1 MGSLLPLSITTNCTM
16 KSLLILATLLAVG
29 HSEETKAAVVAP
41 HLYGYPGYYGGVA
54 APFVYPNVA
63 PVQYAPQTYAYAPQT
78 AYPYTYAPYAQA
90 YAPVAAPV
98 AAPAPVVAA
107 APAFVP
113 PVSSQ
118 FHAGDE
124 FGNSQYGY
132 SNLNS
137 AKHEIGNAFGQKSGS
152 YQYVDPAGKLQTV
165 TYVADELGFRVTDS
179 RLPVAPVHDAE
190 LPVAPVH
197 EYTLPVAP
205 VHDAE
210 LPVAPVHEYTLP
222 VAPVYDGVAPKSVEV
237 TPEVAAATAEHL
249 AAVAEVA
256 SREKRESD
264 PMVSGYGYNSPWLLN
279 KAYQRPM
286 FNGVYAYNMMAH
298 AGYYNPRF
306 SYGFYY

>member
-16 KSLLILATLLAVG
+16 KSLLILVTVLAVG

-41 HLYGYPGYYGGVA
+41 YHYGIPGYYGGVA
-54 APFVYPNVA
+54 APFVGA
-63 PVQYAPQTYAYAPQT
+63 PLNYAYAPQT

-90 YAPVAAPV
+90 YAQVAAPV
-98 AAPAPVVAA
+98 AAPAPIVAA

-152 YQYVDPAGKLQTV
+152 YQYVDPNGKLQTV
-165 TYVADELGFRVTDS
+165 TYVADELGFRTVDS

-197 EYTLPVAP
+197 EY
-205 VHDAE
+205 E
-210 LPVAPVHEYTLP
+210 LP
-222 VAPVYDGVAPKSVEV
+222 VAPVYDGVAPSPVEK
-237 TPEVAAATAEHL
+237 TPEVKAAEAEHL
-249 AAVAEVA
+249 AAVAELA
-256 SREKRESD
+256 SRKKRESD
-264 PMVSGYGYNSPWLLN
+264 PMVQGYGYNSAWILN
-279 KAYQRPM
+279 PMYQRTM
-286 FNGVYAYNMMAH
+286 YNGIYAYNHLAY
-298 AGYYNPRF
+298 AGYNNPRF
-306 SYGFYY
+306 NYGFYY

>member
-16 KSLLILATLLAVG
+16 KSLLILATVLAVG

-41 HLYGYPGYYGGVA
+41 YHYGIPGYYGGVA
-54 APFVYPNVA
+54 APFVYPNAA
-63 PVQYAPQTYAYAPQT
+63 PVNYAYAPQT

-152 YQYVDPAGKLQTV
+152 YQYVDPNGKLQTV
-165 TYVADELGFRVTDS
+165 TYVADELGFRTVDS
-179 RLPVAPVHDAE
+179 RLPVAPVHDSE
-190 LPVAPVH
+190 
-197 EYTLPVAP
+197 
-205 VHDAE
+205 
-210 LPVAPVHEYTLP
+210 LP
-222 VAPVYDGVAPKSVEV
+222 VAPVYDGVAPSPVEK
-237 TPEVAAATAEHL
+237 TPEVKAAEAEHL
-249 AAVAEVA
+249 AAVAELA
-256 SREKRESD
+256 SRKKRESD
-264 PMVSGYGYNSPWLLN
+264 PMVQGYGYNSAWILN
-279 KAYQRPM
+279 PMYQRTM
-286 FNGVYAYNMMAH
+286 YNGIYAYNHLAY
-298 AGYYNPRF
+298 AGYNNPRF
-306 SYGFYY
+306 NYGFYY

>member
-16 KSLLILATLLAVG
+16 KSLLILATVLAVG

-41 HLYGYPGYYGGVA
+41 YHYGIPGYYGGVA
-54 APFVYPNVA
+54 APFVYPNAA
-63 PVQYAPQTYAYAPQT
+63 PVNYAYAPQT

-165 TYVADELGFRVTDS
+165 TYVADELGFRVQDS
-179 RLPVAPVHDAE
+179 RLPVAPVH
-190 LPVAPVH
+190 
-197 EYTLPVAP
+197 
-205 VHDAE
+205 
-210 LPVAPVHEYTLP
+210 
-222 VAPVYDGVAPKSVEV
+222 DGVAPKSVEV

>member
-16 KSLLILATLLAVG
+16 KSLLILATVLAVG

-41 HLYGYPGYYGGVA
+41 YHYGIPGYYGGVA
-54 APFVYPNVA
+54 APFVYPNAA
-63 PVQYAPQTYAYAPQT
+63 PVNYAYAPQT

-152 YQYVDPAGKLQTV
+152 YQYVDPNGKLQTV
-165 TYVADELGFRVTDS
+165 TYVADELGFRTTDS

-197 EYTLPVAP
+197 DY
-205 VHDAE
+205 E
-210 LPVAPVHEYTLP
+210 LPVAPVHKYTLP
-222 VAPVYDGVAPKSVEV
+222 VAPVYDGVAPTAPED
-237 TPEVAAATAEHL
+237 TPEVAAAKAEF
-249 AAVAEVA
+249 AAAFEEVA
-256 SREKRESD
+256 SRTKRESD
-264 PMVSGYGYNSPWLLN
+264 PMQTFGYNSAYTLN
-279 KAYQRPM
+279 PMYQRVAY
-286 FNGVYAYNMMAH
+286 NGIYAYNHMKMM
-298 AGYYNPRF
+298 GTNRF
-306 SYGFYY
+306 HYGFYY

>member
-16 KSLLILATLLAVG
+16 KSLLILATVLAVG

-41 HLYGYPGYYGGVA
+41 YHYGIPGYYGGVA
-54 APFVYPNVA
+54 APFVYPNA
-63 PVQYAPQTYAYAPQT
+63 SPVNYAYAPQT

-124 FGNSQYGY
+124 
-132 SNLNS
+132 
-137 AKHEIGNAFGQKSGS
+137 
-152 YQYVDPAGKLQTV
+152 
-165 TYVADELGFRVTDS
+165 LGFRTVDS

-197 EYTLPVAP
+197 
-205 VHDAE
+205 DAE
-210 LPVAPVHEYTLP
+210 LP
-222 VAPVYDGVAPKSVEV
+222 VAPVYDGVAPSPVEK
-237 TPEVAAATAEHL
+237 TPEVKAAEAEHL
-249 AAVAEVA
+249 AAVAELA
-256 SREKRESD
+256 SRKKRESD
-264 PMVSGYGYNSPWLLN
+264 PMVQGYGYNSAWILN
-279 KAYQRPM
+279 PMYQRTM
-286 FNGVYAYNMMAH
+286 YNGIYAYNHLAY
-298 AGYYNPRF
+298 AGYNNPRF
-306 SYGFYY
+306 NYGFYY

>member
-16 KSLLILATLLAVG
+16 KSLLILATVLAVG

-41 HLYGYPGYYGGVA
+41 YHYGIPGYYGGVA
-54 APFVYPNVA
+54 APFVYPNAA
-63 PVQYAPQTYAYAPQT
+63 PVNYAYAPQT

-152 YQYVDPAGKLQTV
+152 YQYVDPNGKLQTV
-165 TYVADELGFRVTDS
+165 TYVADELGFRTVDS

-190 LPVAPVH
+190 LPVAPV
-197 EYTLPVAP
+197 
-205 VHDAE
+205 
-210 LPVAPVHEYTLP
+210 
-222 VAPVYDGVAPKSVEV
+222 YDGVAPSPVEK
-237 TPEVAAATAEHL
+237 TPEVKAAEAEHL
-249 AAVAEVA
+249 AAVAELA
-256 SREKRESD
+256 SRKKRESD
-264 PMVSGYGYNSPWLLN
+264 PMVQGYGYNSAWILN
-279 KAYQRPM
+279 PMYQRTM
-286 FNGVYAYNMMAH
+286 YNGIYAYNHLAY
-298 AGYYNPRF
+298 AGYNNPRF
-306 SYGFYY
+306 NYGFYY

>member
-16 KSLLILATLLAVG
+16 KSLLILATVLAVG

-41 HLYGYPGYYGGVA
+41 YHYGIPGYYGGVA
-54 APFVYPNVA
+54 APFVYPNAA
-63 PVQYAPQTYAYAPQT
+63 PVNYAYAPQT

-124 FGNSQYGY
+124 
-132 SNLNS
+132 
-137 AKHEIGNAFGQKSGS
+137 IGNAFGQKSGS
-152 YQYVDPAGKLQTV
+152 YQYVDPNGKLQTV
-165 TYVADELGFRVTDS
+165 TSVADELGFRTTDS

-197 EYTLPVAP
+197 EY
-205 VHDAE
+205 E
-210 LPVAPVHEYTLP
+210 LP
-222 VAPVYDGVAPKSVEV
+222 VAPVYDGVAPSPVEK
-237 TPEVAAATAEHL
+237 TPEVKAAEAEHL
-249 AAVAEVA
+249 AAVAELS
-256 SREKRESD
+256 SRKKRESD
-264 PMVSGYGYNSPWLLN
+264 PMVQGYGYNSAWILN
-279 KAYQRPM
+279 PMYQRTM
-286 FNGVYAYNMMAH
+286 YNGIYAYNHLAY
-298 AGYYNPRF
+298 AGYNNPRF
-306 SYGFYY
+306 NYGFYY

>member
-29 HSEETKAAVVAP
+29 HSEETKAVVAP

-54 APFVYPNVA
+54 APFVYPNAA
-63 PVQYAPQTYAYAPQT
+63 PVNYAPQAYAYAPQT

-98 AAPAPVVAA
+98 VAPAPVVAA
-107 APAFVP
+107 APAVIP
-113 PVSSQ
+113 PDSSQ

-152 YQYVDPAGKLQTV
+152 YQYVDPAGKLQIV
-165 TYVADELGFRVTDS
+165 TYVADELGFRVQDS
-179 RLPVAPVHDAE
+179 RLPVAPVHVYE
-190 LPVAPVH
+190 LPVAPVF
-197 EYTLPVAP
+197 
-205 VHDAE
+205 
-210 LPVAPVHEYTLP
+210 
-222 VAPVYDGVAPKSVEV
+222 DGVAPASVEV

-286 FNGVYAYNMMAH
+286 F
-298 AGYYNPRF
+298 
-306 SYGFYY
+306 

>member
-16 KSLLILATLLAVG
+16 KSLLILATVLAVG

-41 HLYGYPGYYGGVA
+41 YHYGNPGYYGGVA
-54 APFVYPNVA
+54 APFVYPNAA
-63 PVQYAPQTYAYAPQT
+63 PVNYAYAPQT

-132 SNLNS
+132 SNLNT

-152 YQYVDPAGKLQTV
+152 YQYVDPNGKLQTV
-165 TYVADELGFRVTDS
+165 TYVADELGFRTVDS

-197 EYTLPVAP
+197 N
-205 VHDAE
+205 AE
-210 LPVAPVHEYTLP
+210 LPVAPVHVYELP
-222 VAPVYDGVAPKSVEV
+222 VAPVYDGVAPSPVEK
-237 TPEVAAATAEHL
+237 TPEVKAAEAEHL
-249 AAVAEVA
+249 AAVAELA
-256 SREKRESD
+256 SRKKRESD
-264 PMVSGYGYNSPWLLN
+264 PMVQGYGYNSAWILN
-279 KAYQRPM
+279 PMYQRTM
-286 FNGVYAYNMMAH
+286 YNGIYAYNHLAY
-298 AGYYNPRF
+298 AGYNNPRF
-306 SYGFYY
+306 NYGFYY

>member
-16 KSLLILATLLAVG
+16 KSLLILATVLAVG
-29 HSEETKAAVVAP
+29 HSEETKAVNVAP
-41 HLYGYPGYYGGVA
+41 YHYGIPGYYGGVA
-54 APFVYPNVA
+54 APFVYPNAA
-63 PVQYAPQTYAYAPQT
+63 PVNYAYAPQT

-137 AKHEIGNAFGQKSGS
+137 AKHEIGNAFGQKSRS
-152 YQYVDPAGKLQTV
+152 YQYVDPAGKIQTV
-165 TYVADELGFRVTDS
+165 SYVADELGFRVVDS
-179 RLPVAPVHDAE
+179 RLPVAPVHESA
-190 LPVAPVH
+190 
-197 EYTLPVAP
+197 
-205 VHDAE
+205 

-222 VAPVYDGVAPKSVEV
+222 VAPVYDGVAPAPVEK
-237 TPEVAAATAEHL
+237 TPEVAAAEAEHL
-249 AAVAEVA
+249 AAVAEL
-256 SREKRESD
+256 SRKRREAD
-264 PMVSGYGYNSPWLLN
+264 PMQTGYGYNSAWILN
-279 KAYQRPM
+279 PMYQRTM
-286 FNGVYAYNMMAH
+286 YNGIYAYNHLAY
-298 AGYYNPRF
+298 AGYNNF
-306 SYGFYY
+306 N

>member
-29 HSEETKAAVVAP
+29 HSEETKAPVVAP
-41 HLYGYPGYYGGVA
+41 YHYGYPGYYGGVA
-54 APFVYPNVA
+54 APFVYPNTA
-63 PVQYAPQTYAYAPQT
+63 PVNYAPQTYAYAPQT

-90 YAPVAAPV
+90 YAPVAAP
-98 AAPAPVVAA
+98 APVVAA
-107 APAFVP
+107 APAIIP

-165 TYVADELGFRVTDS
+165 SYVADELGFRVVDS
-179 RLPVAPVHDAE
+179 RLPVAPVHDAELPVAPVHDAE

-205 VHDAE
+205 VH
-210 LPVAPVHEYTLP
+210 EYTLP
-222 VAPVYDGVAPKSVEV
+222 VAPVYDGVAPESVEE
-237 TPEVAAATAEHL
+237 TPEVAAARAQHL

-264 PMVSGYGYNSPWLLN
+264 PMVSGYGYDSPWLLN

-286 FNGVYAYNMMAH
+286 YNGVYAYNMMAH

>member
-1 MGSLLPLSITTNCTM
+1 
-16 KSLLILATLLAVG
+16 
-29 HSEETKAAVVAP
+29 VAP

-54 APFVYPNVA
+54 APFVYPNAA

-90 YAPVAAPV
+90 YAPVAAP
-98 AAPAPVVAA
+98 APVVAA
-107 APAFVP
+107 APAVIP

-165 TYVADELGFRVTDS
+165 TYVADELGFRVQDS
-179 RLPVAPVHDAE
+179 RLPVAPVHNAD

>member
-29 HSEETKAAVVAP
+29 HSEETKAVVAP

-54 APFVYPNVA
+54 APFVYPNAA
-63 PVQYAPQTYAYAPQT
+63 PVNYAPQTYAYAPQT

-90 YAPVAAPV
+90 YAPVAAP
-98 AAPAPVVAA
+98 APVVAA
-107 APAFVP
+107 APAVIP
-113 PVSSQ
+113 PISSQ

-165 TYVADELGFRVTDS
+165 SYVADELGFRVVDS

-197 EYTLPVAP
+197 NAELPVAP
-205 VHDAE
+205 VHE
-210 LPVAPVHEYTLP
+210 YPLPVAPVHEYTLP
-222 VAPVYDGVAPKSVEV
+222 VAPVYDGVAPAPVEK
-237 TPEVAAATAEHL
+237 TPEVAAAKAEHL
-249 AAVAEVA
+249 ALVAAAAAPAERNRR
-256 SREKRESD
+256 ST
-264 PMVSGYGYNSPWLLN
+264 P
-279 KAYQRPM
+279 
-286 FNGVYAYNMMAH
+286 
-298 AGYYNPRF
+298 
-306 SYGFYY
+306 

>member
-1 MGSLLPLSITTNCTM
+1 M

-29 HSEETKAAVVAP
+29 HSEETKAPVVAP
-41 HLYGYPGYYGGVA
+41 YHYGYPGYYGGVA
-54 APFVYPNVA
+54 APFVYPNAA
-63 PVQYAPQTYAYAPQT
+63 PVNYAPQTYAYAPQT

-90 YAPVAAPV
+90 YAPVAAP
-98 AAPAPVVAA
+98 APVVAA
-107 APAFVP
+107 APAVIP
-113 PVSSQ
+113 PISSQ

-190 LPVAPVH
+190 LPVAPTH
-197 EYTLPVAP
+197 EY
-205 VHDAE
+205 E

-222 VAPVYDGVAPKSVEV
+222 VAPVFDGVAPIAPEK
-237 TPEVAAATAEHL
+237 TPEVVAAEAEHL
-249 AAVAEVA
+249 AAVAEVTA
-256 SREKRESD
+256 SRAKRESD
-264 PMVSGYGYNSPWLLN
+264 PMHSGYGYNSPWIVN
-279 KAYQRPM
+279 PMYQRRLY
-286 FNGVYAYNMMAH
+286 NGIYAYNQL
-298 AGYYNPRF
+298 GYMGTSRF
-306 SYGFYY
+306 GYGFYY

>member
-16 KSLLILATLLAVG
+16 KSLLILATVLAVG

-41 HLYGYPGYYGGVA
+41 YHYGIPGYYGGVA
-54 APFVYPNVA
+54 APFVGA
-63 PVQYAPQTYAYAPQT
+63 PLNYAYAPQT

-90 YAPVAAPV
+90 YAPVAALV

-152 YQYVDPAGKLQTV
+152 YQYVDPTGTLQTV
-165 TYVADELGFRVTDS
+165 TYVADELGFRTTDS

-197 EYTLPVAP
+197 
-205 VHDAE
+205 DAE
-210 LPVAPVHEYTLP
+210 LPVAPVHVYELPVAPVHEYELP
-222 VAPVYDGVAPKSVEV
+222 VAPVYDGVAPSPVEK
-237 TPEVAAATAEHL
+237 TPEVKAAEAEHL
-249 AAVAEVA
+249 AAVAELA
-256 SREKRESD
+256 SRKKR
-264 PMVSGYGYNSPWLLN
+264 
-279 KAYQRPM
+279 
-286 FNGVYAYNMMAH
+286 
-298 AGYYNPRF
+298 
-306 SYGFYY
+306 

>member
-16 KSLLILATLLAVG
+16 KSLLILATVLAVG

-41 HLYGYPGYYGGVA
+41 YHYGIPGYYGGVA
-54 APFVYPNVA
+54 APFVYPNTA
-63 PVQYAPQTYAYAPQT
+63 PVNYAYAPQT

-137 AKHEIGNAFGQKSGS
+137 AKHEIGNAFGQKSES
-152 YQYVDPAGKLQTV
+152 YQYVDPNGKLQTV
-165 TYVADELGFRVTDS
+165 TYVADELGFRTTDS
-179 RLPVAPVHDAE
+179 RLPVAPVH
-190 LPVAPVH
+190 
-197 EYTLPVAP
+197 EY
-205 VHDAE
+205 E
-210 LPVAPVHEYTLP
+210 LP
-222 VAPVYDGVAPKSVEV
+222 VAPVYDGVAPSPVEK
-237 TPEVAAATAEHL
+237 TPEVKAAEAEHL
-249 AAVAEVA
+249 AAVAELA
-256 SREKRESD
+256 SRKKRESD
-264 PMVSGYGYNSPWLLN
+264 PMVQGYGYNSAWILN
-279 KAYQRPM
+279 PMYQRTM
-286 FNGVYAYNMMAH
+286 YNGIYAYNHLAY
-298 AGYYNPRF
+298 AGYNNPRF
-306 SYGFYY
+306 NYGFYY

>member
-16 KSLLILATLLAVG
+16 KSLLILATVLAVG
-29 HSEETKAAVVAP
+29 HSEETKAVNVAP
-41 HLYGYPGYYGGVA
+41 YNYGFPGYYGGVA
-54 APFVYPNVA
+54 APFVHPQVA
-63 PVQYAPQTYAYAPQT
+63 PVNYAYAPQT

-98 AAPAPVVAA
+98 AAAAPVYAT
-107 APAFVP
+107 PAVIP
-113 PVSSQ
+113 PLSSQ

-152 YQYVDPAGKLQTV
+152 YQYVDPAGNLQTV
-165 TYVADELGFRVTDS
+165 TYVADELGFRVVDS
-179 RLPVAPVHDAE
+179 RLPVAPVHNAE

-197 EYTLPVAP
+197 EY
-205 VHDAE
+205 E
-210 LPVAPVHEYTLP
+210 LPVAPVHVYELP
-222 VAPVYDGVAPKSVEV
+222 VAPVYDGVAPASVEV

-286 FNGVYAYNMMAH
+286 YNGVYAYNMMAN

>member
-29 HSEETKAAVVAP
+29 HSEETKAVVAP

-54 APFVYPNVA
+54 APFVYPNAA
-63 PVQYAPQTYAYAPQT
+63 PVNYAPQTYAYAPQT

-90 YAPVAAPV
+90 YAPVAAP
-98 AAPAPVVAA
+98 APVVAA
-107 APAFVP
+107 APAVIP

-179 RLPVAPVHDAE
+179 RLPVAPVHNAE

-197 EYTLPVAP
+197 EY
-205 VHDAE
+205 E
-210 LPVAPVHEYTLP
+210 LPVAPVHVYELP
-222 VAPVYDGVAPKSVEV
+222 VAPVYDGVAPASVEV

-256 SREKRESD
+256 SREKRE
-264 PMVSGYGYNSPWLLN
+264 
-279 KAYQRPM
+279 
-286 FNGVYAYNMMAH
+286 F
-298 AGYYNPRF
+298 
-306 SYGFYY
+306 

>member
-16 KSLLILATLLAVG
+16 KSLLILATVLAVG

-41 HLYGYPGYYGGVA
+41 YHYGILGYYGGVA
-54 APFVYPNVA
+54 APFVYPNAA
-63 PVQYAPQTYAYAPQT
+63 PVNYAYAPQT

-152 YQYVDPAGKLQTV
+152 YQYVDPNGKLQTV
-165 TYVADELGFRVTDS
+165 TYVADELGFRTTDS

-197 EYTLPVAP
+197 
-205 VHDAE
+205 DAE
-210 LPVAPVHEYTLP
+210 LPVAPVHVYELP
-222 VAPVYDGVAPKSVEV
+222 VAPVYDGVAPSPVEK
-237 TPEVAAATAEHL
+237 TPEVKAAEAEHL
-249 AAVAEVA
+249 AAVAELS
-256 SREKRESD
+256 SRKKRESD
-264 PMVSGYGYNSPWLLN
+264 PMVQGYGYNSAWILN
-279 KAYQRPM
+279 PMYQRTM
-286 FNGVYAYNMMAH
+286 YNGIYAYNHLAY
-298 AGYYNPRF
+298 AGYNNPRF
-306 SYGFYY
+306 NYGFYY

>member
-16 KSLLILATLLAVG
+16 KSLLILATVLAVG

-41 HLYGYPGYYGGVA
+41 YHYGIPGYYGGVA
-54 APFVYPNVA
+54 APFVYPNAA
-63 PVQYAPQTYAYAPQT
+63 PVNYAYAPQT

-152 YQYVDPAGKLQTV
+152 YQYVDPTGTLQTV
-165 TYVADELGFRVTDS
+165 TYVADELGFRTTDS
-179 RLPVAPVHDAE
+179 RLPVAPVHE
-190 LPVAPVH
+190 S
-197 EYTLPVAP
+197 E
-205 VHDAE
+205 
-210 LPVAPVHEYTLP
+210 LP
-222 VAPVYDGVAPKSVEV
+222 VAPVYDGVAPSPVEK
-237 TPEVAAATAEHL
+237 TPEVKAAEAEHL
-249 AAVAEVA
+249 AAVAELA
-256 SREKRESD
+256 SRKKRESD
-264 PMVSGYGYNSPWLLN
+264 PMVQGYGYNSAWILN
-279 KAYQRPM
+279 PMYQRTM
-286 FNGVYAYNMMAH
+286 YNGIYAYNHLAY
-298 AGYYNPRF
+298 AGYNNPRF
-306 SYGFYY
+306 NYGFYY

>member
-16 KSLLILATLLAVG
+16 KSLLILATVLAVG

-41 HLYGYPGYYGGVA
+41 YHYGIPGYYGGVA
-54 APFVYPNVA
+54 APFVYPNAA
-63 PVQYAPQTYAYAPQT
+63 PVNYAYAPQT

-165 TYVADELGFRVTDS
+165 SYVADELGFRVVDS

-205 VHDAE
+205 VH
-210 LPVAPVHEYTLP
+210 EYTLP
-222 VAPVYDGVAPKSVEV
+222 VAPVHEVKAVEAPAVAP
-237 TPEVAAATAEHL
+237 VAIAAPVAPLL
-249 AAVAEVA
+249 A
-256 SREKRESD
+256 
-264 PMVSGYGYNSPWLLN
+264 G
-279 KAYQRPM
+279 AYP
-286 FNGVYAYNMMAH
+286 YAH
-298 AGYYNPRF
+298 AAYPYAHAAYPYAHGWAGAYPYAHGAF
-306 SYGFYY
+306 YGKSAPCVNAANVP

>member
-16 KSLLILATLLAVG
+16 KSLLILT
-29 HSEETKAAVVAP
+29 TVVAP
-41 HLYGYPGYYGGVA
+41 YHYGIPGYYGGVA
-54 APFVYPNVA
+54 APFVGA
-63 PVQYAPQTYAYAPQT
+63 PLNYAYAPQT

-90 YAPVAAPV
+90 YAQVAAPV
-98 AAPAPVVAA
+98 AAPAPIVAA
-107 APAFVP
+107 APAVIP

-165 TYVADELGFRVTDS
+165 SYVADELGFRVVDS

-205 VHDAE
+205 VH
-210 LPVAPVHEYTLP
+210 EYTLP
-222 VAPVYDGVAPKSVEV
+222 VAPVYDGVAPAPVEK
-237 TPEVAAATAEHL
+237 TPEVAAAEAEHL
-249 AAVAEVA
+249 AAVAEL
-256 SREKRESD
+256 SRKRREAD
-264 PMVSGYGYNSPWLLN
+264 PMQTGYGYNSAWILN
-279 KAYQRPM
+279 PMYQRTM
-286 FNGVYAYNMMAH
+286 YN
-298 AGYYNPRF
+298 
-306 SYGFYY
+306 

>member
-16 KSLLILATLLAVG
+16 KSLLILATVLAVG
-29 HSEETKAAVVAP
+29 HSEETKAVNVAP
-41 HLYGYPGYYGGVA
+41 YNYGFPGYYGGVA
-54 APFVYPNVA
+54 APFVHPQVA
-63 PVQYAPQTYAYAPQT
+63 PVNYAYAPQT

-90 YAPVAAPV
+90 YAPVAAPI
-98 AAPAPVVAA
+98 AAPAPVLAT
-107 APAFVP
+107 PAVIP
-113 PVSSQ
+113 PLSSQ

-165 TYVADELGFRVTDS
+165 TYVADELGFRVVDS
-179 RLPVAPVHDAE
+179 RLPVAPVHNAELPVAPVHDAE
-190 LPVAPVH
+190 LPVAPV
-197 EYTLPVAP
+197 
-205 VHDAE
+205 
-210 LPVAPVHEYTLP
+210 
-222 VAPVYDGVAPKSVEV
+222 YDGVAPASVEV

>member
-16 KSLLILATLLAVG
+16 KSLLILATVLAVG

-41 HLYGYPGYYGGVA
+41 YHYGYPGYYGGVA
-54 APFVYPNVA
+54 APFVYPNAA
-63 PVQYAPQTYAYAPQT
+63 PVNYAYAPQT

-152 YQYVDPAGKLQTV
+152 YQYVDPNGKLQTV
-165 TYVADELGFRVTDS
+165 TYVADELGFRTTDS

-197 EYTLPVAP
+197 EY
-205 VHDAE
+205 E
-210 LPVAPVHEYTLP
+210 LP
-222 VAPVYDGVAPKSVEV
+222 VAPVYDGVAPSPVEK
-237 TPEVAAATAEHL
+237 TPEVKAAEAEHL
-249 AAVAEVA
+249 AAVAELS
-256 SREKRESD
+256 SRKKRESD
-264 PMVSGYGYNSPWLLN
+264 PMVQGYGYNSAWILN
-279 KAYQRPM
+279 PMYQRTM
-286 FNGVYAYNMMAH
+286 YNGIYAYNHLAY
-298 AGYYNPRF
+298 AGYNNPRF
-306 SYGFYY
+306 NYGFYY

>member
-16 KSLLILATLLAVG
+16 KSLLILATVLAVG

-41 HLYGYPGYYGGVA
+41 YHYGIPGYYGGVA
-54 APFVYPNVA
+54 APFVYPNAA
-63 PVQYAPQTYAYAPQT
+63 PVNYAYAPQT

-152 YQYVDPAGKLQTV
+152 YQYVDPNGKLQTV
-165 TYVADELGFRVTDS
+165 TYVGDELGFRTVDS
-179 RLPVAPVHDAE
+179 RLPVAPVH
-190 LPVAPVH
+190 
-197 EYTLPVAP
+197 EY
-205 VHDAE
+205 E
-210 LPVAPVHEYTLP
+210 LP
-222 VAPVYDGVAPKSVEV
+222 VAPVYDGVAPSPVEK
-237 TPEVAAATAEHL
+237 TPEVKAAEAEHL
-249 AAVAEVA
+249 AAVAELA
-256 SREKRESD
+256 SRKKRESD
-264 PMVSGYGYNSPWLLN
+264 PMVQGYGYNSAWILN
-279 KAYQRPM
+279 PMYQRTM
-286 FNGVYAYNMMAH
+286 YNGIYAYNHLAY
-298 AGYYNPRF
+298 AGYNNPRF
-306 SYGFYY
+306 NYGFYY

>member
-16 KSLLILATLLAVG
+16 KSLLILATVLAVG

-41 HLYGYPGYYGGVA
+41 YHYGIPGYYGGVA
-54 APFVYPNVA
+54 APFVGA
-63 PVQYAPQTYAYAPQT
+63 PLNYAYAPQT

-165 TYVADELGFRVTDS
+165 SYVADELGFRTTDS

-197 EYTLPVAP
+197 EY
-205 VHDAE
+205 E
-210 LPVAPVHEYTLP
+210 LP
-222 VAPVYDGVAPKSVEV
+222 VAPVYDGVAPSPVEK
-237 TPEVAAATAEHL
+237 TPEVKAAEAEHL
-249 AAVAEVA
+249 AAVAELA
-256 SREKRESD
+256 SRKKRESD
-264 PMVSGYGYNSPWLLN
+264 PMVQGYGYNSAWILN
-279 KAYQRPM
+279 PMYQRTM
-286 FNGVYAYNMMAH
+286 YNGIYAYNHLAY
-298 AGYYNPRF
+298 AGYNNPRF
-306 SYGFYY
+306 NYGFYY

>member
-16 KSLLILATLLAVG
+16 KSLLILATVLAVG

-41 HLYGYPGYYGGVA
+41 YHYGIPGYYGGVA
-54 APFVYPNVA
+54 APFVYPNAA
-63 PVQYAPQTYAYAPQT
+63 PVNYAYAPQT

-90 YAPVAAPV
+90 YAQVATPV
-98 AAPAPVVAA
+98 AAPAPIVAA
-107 APAFVP
+107 APAVIP

-179 RLPVAPVHDAE
+179 RLPVAPVHNAE
-190 LPVAPVH
+190 
-197 EYTLPVAP
+197 LPVAP

-210 LPVAPVHEYTLP
+210 LPVAPV
-222 VAPVYDGVAPKSVEV
+222 YDGVAPASVEV

-286 FNGVYAYNMMAH
+286 FNGVYAYNHMAY
-298 AGYYNPRF
+298 AGYYNP
-306 SYGFYY
+306 S

>member
-16 KSLLILATLLAVG
+16 KSLLILATVLAVG

-41 HLYGYPGYYGGVA
+41 YHYGIPGYYGGVA
-54 APFVYPNVA
+54 APFVSGPIAA
-63 PVQYAPQTYAYAPQT
+63 PVNYAYAPQT

-98 AAPAPVVAA
+98 AAPSPVVAA

-152 YQYVDPAGKLQTV
+152 YQYVDPNGKLQTV
-165 TYVADELGFRVTDS
+165 TYVADELGFRTVDS

-197 EYTLPVAP
+197 EYELPVAP
-205 VHDAE
+205 VHD
-210 LPVAPVHEYTLP
+210 
-222 VAPVYDGVAPKSVEV
+222 GVAPSPVEK
-237 TPEVAAATAEHL
+237 TPEVKAAEAEHL
-249 AAVAEVA
+249 AAVAELA
-256 SREKRESD
+256 SRKKRESD
-264 PMVSGYGYNSPWLLN
+264 PMVQGYGYNSAWILN
-279 KAYQRPM
+279 PMYQRTM
-286 FNGVYAYNMMAH
+286 YNG
-298 AGYYNPRF
+298 
-306 SYGFYY
+306 

>member
-16 KSLLILATLLAVG
+16 KSLLILATVLAVG

-54 APFVYPNVA
+54 APFVYPNAA
-63 PVQYAPQTYAYAPQT
+63 PVNYAPQTYAYAPQT

-90 YAPVAAPV
+90 YAPVAAP
-98 AAPAPVVAA
+98 APVVAA
-107 APAFVP
+107 APAIIP

-179 RLPVAPVHDAE
+179 RLPVAPVHNAE
-190 LPVAPVH
+190 
-197 EYTLPVAP
+197 LPVAP

-210 LPVAPVHEYTLP
+210 LPVAPVHEYELPVAPVHVYELP
-222 VAPVYDGVAPKSVEV
+222 VAPVYDGVAPESVEE
-237 TPEVAAATAEHL
+237 TPEVAAARAEHL
-249 AAVAEVA
+249 AAVAEVG

-286 FNGVYAYNMMAH
+286 FNGVYAYNHMAY